1 MSDQLHEDRFKMG
14 LTRPFADRF
23 NRFVENSGGAVEPLQ
38 GRMDPNEYKTVYN
51 SLTQSDPELA
61 AEMGNVHESPFIRG
75 NAAMVHYPVNDQW
88 AMKNASRYGLRL
100 RPGFNNIVEPT
111 GLRHKN
117 RPTDFSTMSS
127 DQIRNH
133 LMEIIEG
140 AVQPDIDD
148 DRNPEALSLDAPLL
162 ANQSPTPQI
171 DPTAFR
177 DPDKARS
184 SWDEAV
190 DWWLSHNFDED
201 VPSGGGLMVGP
212 QEMAKLGNFLKD
224 ALLPL
229 MAGDVGLAGVGGL
242 GRFDPLP
249 IPFSQI
255 VGKGVKGAKGAW
267 RAIRGVDE
275 AAEAVSAVVRAGDDL
290 TPSLLRSQG
299 FLGDARLA
307 PTRNIGKGVTVSE
320 IGLDTG
326 GYLDRPFVVVRLPDG
341 RLQPFYRS
349 SGFMSEQP
357 GKWFSFD
364 GFGGMDR
371 EAFNPGLRRKGP
383 YTQGVYAAGTPEHR
397 YGPYREVSELL
408 SRELGDA
415 EPTVLF
421 DMQKV
426 SYDDLNEALGTH
438 IAFEDYERAIREQ
451 IEAGATTAN
460 MPNPMRV
467 ETPAGPTVIDLDA
480 PQPDLPP
487 GTALGP
493 DGEVIRIMGLE
504 DEAADAAARA
514 EMQAAREAAQEGLPG
529 TPESYILPEEGF
541 LVTRRT
547 DPAHGASFGTASER
561 PQGLY
566 TSLFEKEGL
575 TSAYAGWS
583 DVPEF
588 AHIRPTNPL
597 DVSDVDID
605 VGQMLGTF
613 GVHGISGAALGGP
626 ADTGIT
632 ALFHLSQ
639 QPGYTGKPLAWLS
652 GFTDEEMALKSLTN
666 EMGERTPDWLKTGHG
681 GKFDTHTT
689 TYRAQE
695 RQRNA
700 RISRLL
706 EYAEERY
713 PDVNWRRMLQIEDTP
728 PEMVG
733 EELGDYIF
741 NSLYDMGGGQ
751 DPIGLLQMGLGAQE
765 ARALGHD
772 AIIKRFDPEITAA
785 IANERGVEGLTTVD
799 EMVLLTDDVV
809 TPVRGDGT
817 PIAAQ
822 EGSLGEK
829 IDSLYE
835 DAIEMLG
842 GTSQRELGNVLG
854 MPEGAKGYD
863 AYGTVEG
870 SDFTSKTNPEFWT
883 PDEGTEIYEGRFGS
897 AGLMDSTNP
906 NTVAARDWWLGL
918 DQEAKEAYH
927 AIYRDVRGIDNSIA
941 GRTLEDYEV
950 MEMHQWHNPEAD
962 FPTLNVPA
970 DQLDVLTLDGL
981 AEIRGVDPRDVT
993 ETHIQ
998 EAIDSG
1004 WAAPEEIAAIRK
1016 ELEGLPGTPEG
1027 LAISDEPVS
1036 AYDEEALRG
1045 EISDQTYSD
1054 FLHLEDMGDIGDM
1067 FRRKI
1072 PDFTPLGQPP
1082 MGYRDILA
1090 MDSDELL
1097 ARHLGNEDAATS
1109 EWYVATLEAELVDL
1123 QGTLDA
1129 GLVKGRAKIEHRI
1142 NEIYAE
1148 FETGGF
1154 WKNFH
1159 GTLRRDRWP
1168 QGGRPL
1174 DPGGRSGG
1182 YGERLDFTL
1191 DEIDEIVR
1199 NNGLTDE
1206 ELKRLME
1213 GD

>member
-1 MSDQLHEDRFKMG
+1 
-14 LTRPFADRF
+14 
-23 NRFVENSGGAVEPLQ
+23 
-38 GRMDPNEYKTVYN
+38 
-51 SLTQSDPELA
+51 
-61 AEMGNVHESPFIRG
+61 
-75 NAAMVHYPVNDQW
+75 
-88 AMKNASRYGLRL
+88 
-100 RPGFNNIVEPT
+100 
-111 GLRHKN
+111 
-117 RPTDFSTMSS
+117 
-127 DQIRNH
+127 
-133 LMEIIEG
+133 
-140 AVQPDIDD
+140 
-148 DRNPEALSLDAPLL
+148 
-162 ANQSPTPQI
+162 
-171 DPTAFR
+171 
-177 DPDKARS
+177 
-184 SWDEAV
+184 
-190 DWWLSHNFDED
+190 
-201 VPSGGGLMVGP
+201 
-212 QEMAKLGNFLKD
+212 
-224 ALLPL
+224 
-229 MAGDVGLAGVGGL
+229 
-242 GRFDPLP
+242 
-249 IPFSQI
+249 
-255 VGKGVKGAKGAW
+255 
-267 RAIRGVDE
+267 
-275 AAEAVSAVVRAGDDL
+275 
-290 TPSLLRSQG
+290 
-299 FLGDARLA
+299 
-307 PTRNIGKGVTVSE
+307 
-320 IGLDTG
+320 
-326 GYLDRPFVVVRLPDG
+326 
-341 RLQPFYRS
+341 
-349 SGFMSEQP
+349 
-357 GKWFSFD
+357 
-364 GFGGMDR
+364 
-371 EAFNPGLRRKGP
+371 
-383 YTQGVYAAGTPEHR
+383 
-397 YGPYREVSELL
+397 LL